1 MVLSDAELRAIKI
14 LRREAAMW
22 PRGRWM
28 ILVLS
33 VGALLFGLL
42 PWTRVILG
50 ADAPAETLRGVPS
63 NMLLPVAVLWAE
75 QSIATIV
82 GAFGIF
88 VIVRNWHGK
97 PERTVL
103 LAVVEHLL
111 APDGLADQ
119 RE

>member
-50 ADAPAETLRGVPS
+50 ADVPAEALRGVPS

-75 QSIATIV
+75 QSIATD
-82 GAFGIF
+82 AA
-88 VIVRNWHGK
+88 RYRK
-97 PERTVL
+97 PGHLRHRPE
-103 LAVVEHLL
+103 LAWEGRADGSLGCRRAL
-111 APDGLADQ
+111 A
-119 RE
+119 RS